1 MTPTVMTVLGPV
13 EASALGVTLP
23 HEHIL
28 CDLWRV
34 TRDPRH
40 FMIDRPLAV
49 EEVGRFKAA
58 GGGAIV
64 DCTTRQFGRDPLGL
78 GAVARATGV
87 HVIMGCG
94 WYREPF
100 YDRSVYE
107 GSVAGLA
114 AAIEREILEGVD
126 GTDIRPGIIGEIG
139 TDLHYIS
146 PAEERVFRAM
156 ARVQKRTGLS
166 LTTHTARCPVGL
178 DQLALLEEEGV
189 DPRRVIIGHCDTY
202 PDPDFHDAIARRGAY
217 VQFDNLRGDSEWD
230 TRNKVQWVQR
240 LVESGRGRQVLLSQD
255 VYMKPLLVAYGGTG
269 YGYIL
274 TDFFPRLL
282 AAGLSREQVEILLV
296 DNPRRALTGERT
308 TVER

>member
-1 MTPTVMTVLGPV
+1 MTPTVMTVFGPV

-28 CDLWRV
+28 CDLGRV

-107 GSVAGLA
+107 D
-114 AAIEREILEGVD
+114 R
-126 GTDIRPGIIGEIG
+126 
-139 TDLHYIS
+139 S
-146 PAEERVFRAM
+146 PASPPPSSARSSRA
-156 ARVQKRTGLS
+156 S
-166 LTTHTARCPVGL
+166 TAR
-178 DQLALLEEEGV
+178 
-189 DPRRVIIGHCDTY
+189 T
-202 PDPDFHDAIARRGAY
+202 
-217 VQFDNLRGDSEWD
+217 
-230 TRNKVQWVQR
+230 
-240 LVESGRGRQVLLSQD
+240 SGRGSSGRSGLIS
-255 VYMKPLLVAYGGTG
+255 T
-269 YGYIL
+269 
-274 TDFFPRLL
+274 TSRRPRSESSGPWRGCRS
-282 AAGLSREQVEILLV
+282 ARG
-296 DNPRRALTGERT
+296 
-308 TVER
+308 